1 MACGHLGIKDL
12 PFNIL
17 VQNMRREYMMNA
29 IMSMD
34 PEKREFGERILKNSK
49 KQKKWE
55 KWSTNITPGVVSARN
70 RS

>member
-1 MACGHLGIKDL
+1 MAGGHLGKKDL

-49 KQKKWE
+49 K
-55 KWSTNITPGVVSARN
+55 
-70 RS
+70 